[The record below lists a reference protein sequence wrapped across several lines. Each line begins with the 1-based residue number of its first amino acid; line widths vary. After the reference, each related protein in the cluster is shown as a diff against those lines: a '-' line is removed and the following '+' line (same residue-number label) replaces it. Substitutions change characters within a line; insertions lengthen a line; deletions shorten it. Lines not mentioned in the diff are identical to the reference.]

1 MSLVEGKTAKKF
13 GRNLARKNFTI
24 EELKDRRTNPRK
36 STSLA
41 SLDGEKL
48 QEIKEL
54 IEGRFPGEFMQA
66 CDGIDDLGR
75 DIKKDNIRKSK
86 KLLMEMIVVADREQS
101 KNGYRCLI

>member
-1 MSLVEGKTAKKF
+1 MSLVEGKTAKKY

-24 EELKDRRTNPRK
+24 EALKDRRTKPRK

-54 IEGRFPGEFMQA
+54 IEGRFPAEFMQA
-66 CDGIDDLGR
+66 CDAIDDLGR
-75 DIKKDNIRKSK
+75 DIKKDIFRKSK
-86 KLLMEMIVVADREQS
+86 KAADGNDCSSRQEAE
-101 KNGYRCLI
+101 